1 MIHDPSLRKPASW
14 AQLQKTA
21 SLQSP
26 RNLICCPYCS
36 KITVSWPVV
45 DADAIFIRGIFRRC
59 LSSINYEYQ
68 RNNRCVSKKHEF
80 RLHTHQNHIVGFVSL
95 LKKPS
100 LRLEVTYAATYLED
114 LNSTLQL
121 PYIFA
126 ANPPLNFQQLF
137 RHGGWSDCRSSR
149 RVLVSSSSCRLV
161 TPIPP
166 NGGLGVPKKPWF
178 RFRNYSD
185 FM

>member
-1 MIHDPSLRKPASW
+1 MPFLSEVSSEDVW
-14 AQLQKTA
+14 V
-21 SLQSP
+21 QSTM
-26 RNLICCPYCS
+26 NTNETIDVC
-36 KITVSWPVV
+36 T
-45 DADAIFIRGIFRRC
+45 
-59 LSSINYEYQ
+59 SSF
-68 RNNRCVSKKHEF
+68 SKKHEF